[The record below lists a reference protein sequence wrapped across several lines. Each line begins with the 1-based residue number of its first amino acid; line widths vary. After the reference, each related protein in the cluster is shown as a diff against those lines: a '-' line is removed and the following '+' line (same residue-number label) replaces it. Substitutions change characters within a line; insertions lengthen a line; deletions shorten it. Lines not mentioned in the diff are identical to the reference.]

1 MNNAN
6 VQDLSKPQA
15 ESKRTPP
22 QLVSSDERKRRAAKK
37 KESIDARN
45 ERVIEEQLRQIVY
58 VLKTFDD
65 VIVDT
70 CSRLDVS
77 REELLAKAFQANKH
91 LLEPGGNSEEISI
104 IYSLKDRVLAKEIP
118 LPDINS
124 LAFSSP
130 DLPSMQL
137 ILLDLL
143 FAFWRVIA
151 QAEDLGQS
159 QGSVINDGARKKH
172 QRIQNSINKE
182 GTKTKTTLKRE
193 EEARE
198 FIEKRLGAEGIR
210 YVKQMSIAHL
220 AKRLDEERGDLRIPI
235 RTYEKAIK
243 VALAEKGIEKGRKA
257 KKKTISTN

>member
-1 MNNAN
+1 MSN
-6 VQDLSKPQA
+6 SEIKPQA
-15 ESKRTPP
+15 KSKRRPP
-22 QLVSSDERKRRAAKK
+22 PLVSSDERKRRAAKK

-91 LLEPGGNSEEISI
+91 LLEPDGNSEEISI

-130 DLPSMQL
+130 DLPSMRL

-159 QGSVINDGARKKH
+159 QGSIINDGARKK
-172 QRIQNSINKE
+172 QERIQNRIN
-182 GTKTKTTLKRE
+182 RE
-193 EEARE
+193 SKSAPHTVERDEEAVKYVDELLTNHDRE
-198 FIEKRLGAEGIR
+198 YFKQETIGALAGEFQTSLGSKGSHEIDV
-210 YVKQMSIAHL
+210 YKKSIVKAL
-220 AKRLDEERGDLRIPI
+220 DLR
-235 RTYEKAIK
+235 
-243 VALAEKGIEKGRKA
+243 GIDTKRRKA
-257 KKKTISTN
+257 KIDILSTN

>member
-1 MNNAN
+1 MSN
-6 VQDLSKPQA
+6 SEIKPQA
-15 ESKRTPP
+15 ESKRRPP
-22 QLVSSDERKRRAAKK
+22 PLASSDERKRRAAKK

-45 ERVIEEQLRQIVY
+45 ERVIEEQLRQLVY

-65 VIVDT
+65 VIIDT

-91 LLEPGGNSEEISI
+91 LLEPVGNSEEISI

-159 QGSVINDGARKKH
+159 LGSVINDGARKKH

-182 GTKTKTTLKRE
+182 GTKTKTTLKHE
-193 EEARE
+193 EKADE
-198 FIEKRLGAEGIR
+198 FIAELLEAEGTR

-220 AKRLDEERGDLRIPI
+220 ARRLDKKLDDIDISI
-235 RTYEKAIK
+235 RSYEKAIK
-243 VALAEKGIEKGRKA
+243 VVLAKRGIEKGRKA
-257 KKKTISTN
+257 KKNRISTN